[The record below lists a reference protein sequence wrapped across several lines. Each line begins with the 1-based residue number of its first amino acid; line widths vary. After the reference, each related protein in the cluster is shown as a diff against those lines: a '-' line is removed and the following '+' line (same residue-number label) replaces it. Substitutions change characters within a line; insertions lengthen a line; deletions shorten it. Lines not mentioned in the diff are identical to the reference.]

1 MNKDFI
7 IEKNPPT
14 CGTTVNYITTV
25 ENEDKK

>member
-1 MNKDFI
+1 MNKDFK
-7 IEKNPPT
+7 IEHNPPT